1 MIQVAS
7 LKEISLRWREAY
19 TRPNFLHLGFGII
32 EVFGDTTGDQ
42 DSGDDGGRAA
52 MSGGAVDT
60 DGARGGLDSG
70 DSSPSQQDSLFFLL

>member
-32 EVFGDTTGDQ
+32 YISDKATGYQ